1 MIFLKKKKRKVRIWS
16 ISAVLP
22 YPLNIIARWGLST
35 TVFLVSFLF
44 SHLSYAPKPSF
55 QLLLQDVLV
64 TVLNN

>member
-1 MIFLKKKKRKVRIWS
+1 MVFFKKKKVRIWS

-22 YPLNIIARWGLST
+22 YPLNVIDRQGLNT
-35 TVFLVSFLF
+35 TFSLVSFLF
-44 SHLSYAPKPSF
+44 SRLSYTPKPSF

>member
-1 MIFLKKKKRKVRIWS
+1 MVFFKRKVRIWS

-22 YPLNIIARWGLST
+22 YPLNMIDRRGLNT
-35 TVFLVSFLF
+35 TFSLVSFLF
-44 SHLSYAPKPSF
+44 SRLSYTPKPSF